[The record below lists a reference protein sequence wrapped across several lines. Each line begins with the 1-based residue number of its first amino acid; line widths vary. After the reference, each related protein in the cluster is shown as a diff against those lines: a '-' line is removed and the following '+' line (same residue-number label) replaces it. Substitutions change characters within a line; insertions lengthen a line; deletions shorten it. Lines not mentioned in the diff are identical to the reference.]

1 MSIKF
6 KIKKQLYEFV
16 IKKQINENEV
26 RLKYDINLP
35 DDILKI
41 KDIFVKNGYELFLVG
56 GSVRDILLNKVPKDY
71 DLATDA
77 TPDEVER
84 ILEKDNYK
92 TIPTGKAFGVINVIT
107 DNDEYESATF
117 RIDQYKGY
125 NLEEFKDYLKY
136 LNNGSYEKFLTKLMK

>member
-41 KDIFVKNGYELFLVG
+41 KDIFVKNGYELF
-56 GSVRDILLNKVPKDY
+56 SCY
-71 DLATDA
+71 
-77 TPDEVER
+77 
-84 ILEKDNYK
+84 Y
-92 TIPTGKAFGVINVIT
+92 
-107 DNDEYESATF
+107 
-117 RIDQYKGY
+117 
-125 NLEEFKDYLKY
+125 
-136 LNNGSYEKFLTKLMK
+136 